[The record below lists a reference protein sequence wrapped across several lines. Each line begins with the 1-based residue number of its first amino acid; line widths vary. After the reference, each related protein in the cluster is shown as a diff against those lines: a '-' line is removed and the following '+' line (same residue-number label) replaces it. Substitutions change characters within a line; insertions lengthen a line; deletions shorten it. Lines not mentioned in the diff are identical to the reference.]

1 MTNRRKNPVQT
12 KILDDELVNAM
23 KIFETP
29 KFMITKDSN
38 DEPNSSLV
46 MTWTVYEGN
55 TMIYGDFLSEKTR
68 MNLNAGNK
76 QMSLLVMTMGLDSWL
91 IKSDFESYHRNDEF
105 YEFIAQTPL
114 FRYNQYT
121 NARSAGVAEAI
132 SSSDKY
138 GISKPSVLASFI
150 KTKMVKGKVPVEETI
165 EGNMANNIYK
175 IFSKMAAVKVLAFI
189 DDDGYP
195 AAFPE
200 FGMLPV
206 SSNSVVMK
214 RDQEKRRG
222 YSLRDGQRVAI
233 SLVSLDPAAFQMK
246 GTFHEIND
254 STGYVKFDR
263 VYACSLPRPGIR
275 VDLPLLTRVE

>member
-1 MTNRRKNPVQT
+1 MPN
-12 KILDDELVNAM
+12 KILDDELVNAI

-38 DEPNSSLV
+38 EEPNSSLV

-55 TMIYGDFLSEKTR
+55 TMVYGDFLNEKTR
-68 MNLNAGNK
+68 MNLNNGNK
-76 QMSLLVMTMGLDSWL
+76 QMALLVLTMGLDSWL
-91 IKSDFESYHRNDEF
+91 IKADFDSYHRNDEF

-114 FRYNQYT
+114 FRYSQYS
-121 NARSAGVAEAI
+121 NARGAGVAEAI

-138 GISKPSVLASFI
+138 GISKPSVLSSFI
-150 KTKMVKGKVPVEETI
+150 KAKMAKGKVPVEETI
-165 EGNMANNIYK
+165 EGNMPNNIYN

-233 SLVSLDPAAFQMK
+233 SLVSMDPAAFQMK

-254 STGYVKFDR
+254 NTGYVQFDR